1 MTNDIKHN
9 IKHNNALYQWHPMAH
24 PAAMQ
29 KNRPDIIARGKG
41 VYVWDID
48 GHEMIDGVAGL
59 WSSNLGHSCQAVRDA
74 VVAQLDELPF
84 FNTFRGTTHP
94 KAIELSTELV
104 KLMQPE
110 GVRAVMFSNGGSDAV
125 EGALKIARQFWKLQ
139 GQGDRTK
146 FISLRQGYH
155 GVHFGGASVN
165 GNTNFRRAYE
175 PLLPG
180 CFHIDTPWTYRNP
193 YSQDP
198 EELAQMCATLLER
211 EIIFQGADTVAAF
224 IAEPVQGAGGV
235 IVPPASYWPLIR
247 KVCDTYGV
255 LLIAD
260 EVVTGF
266 GRTGQMFGTRLWSV
280 NADIWCLAKGITSG
294 YIPMGATALGER
306 VVDVFNK
313 DTTGAAAVAHG
324 YTYSAHPVAAA
335 AAVATL
341 KELQTRRTP
350 EHVAVVGAAFQARLK
365 KLESH
370 PMVGEVRGVGLM
382 LCIDM
387 VADKITRAA
396 LPKSND
402 FPARVAKRCYELGL
416 MVRISGNNLILS
428 PPLIL
433 TMAEMEMLCARL
445 EQAFGELHK

>member
-1 MTNDIKHN
+1 MTTIDQLKSA
-9 IKHNNALYQWHPMAH
+9 NAMFQWHPMAH
-24 PAAMQ
+24 PKAMQ
-29 KNRPDIIARGKG
+29 SQRPDIIARGKG

-48 GHEMIDGVAGL
+48 GHQLLDGVAGL

-94 KAIELSTELV
+94 KAIELSRDLV
-104 KLMQPE
+104 NLMSPD

-125 EGALKIARQFWKLQ
+125 EGALKLARQYFKLK

-146 FISLRQGYH
+146 YISLRQGYH

-165 GNTNFRRAYE
+165 GNSNFRRAYE

-193 YSQDP
+193 FTEDP
-198 EELAQMCATLLER
+198 IELGKICATLLER
-211 EIIFQGADTVAAF
+211 EIQFQGADTIAAF
-224 IAEPVQGAGGV
+224 IAEPIQGAGGV
-235 IVPPASYWPLIR
+235 IVPPSNYWPLIR
-247 KVCDTYGV
+247 EVCDKYGV

-266 GRTGQMFGTRLWSV
+266 GRTGEMFGTRLWGV
-280 NADIWCLAKGITSG
+280 QADMWCLAKGITSG
-294 YIPMGATALGER
+294 YIPMGATAIGEKLSEAFLN
-306 VVDVFNK
+306 DS
-313 DTTGAAAVAHG
+313 TGMGAITHG

-341 KELQTRRTP
+341 KELEARQIPR
-350 EHVAVVGAAFQARLK
+350 HVAEVGSAFQARLR
-365 KLESH
+365 KLQAH
-370 PMVGEVRGVGLM
+370 PLVGEVRGHGLM

-387 VADKITRAA
+387 VADKVKRTP

-402 FPARVAKRCYELGL
+402 FPQRVARRCYENGL

-433 TMAEMEMLCARL
+433 TMGEMDELCTRL
-445 EQAFGELHK
+445 EFAFSALQA